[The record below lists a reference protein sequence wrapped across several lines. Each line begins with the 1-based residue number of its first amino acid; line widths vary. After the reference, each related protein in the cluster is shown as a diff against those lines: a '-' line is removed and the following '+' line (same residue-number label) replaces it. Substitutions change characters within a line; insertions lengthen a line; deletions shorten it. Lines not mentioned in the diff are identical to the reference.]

1 MKKMIAMLLA
11 VVMILSLC
19 ACSGKEYDEAL
30 LGVYTC
36 YEIEA
41 IGYAM
46 SPDEVWSD
54 TCTIELKQGGKGSMH
69 IDGED
74 ASVKYDIVGES
85 IEITVEG
92 ETATGSLVDGIIEVE
107 LMGLTM
113 RLAQEGV
120 TPPTGTTEEP
130 VDDPATE
137 VDPGTEPEAPAES
150 SVSLDPVS
158 GSLGSY
164 DFTILAAEHFTDQDG
179 NPAIRFYLD
188 FTNNGT
194 EIESLWD
201 VTNLYAYQS
210 GYELV
215 ETYADSEDDVAEYGN
230 NYISI
235 APGVTIRCIA
245 EFAYQ
250 PEGGTV
256 EFKIEGY
263 TSDDILTMEFD
274 PNALQGRPAELEKVL
289 IPNPTNT
296 EDLAAEGVIED
307 VYNFEILSYE
317 VVPGYSVDNVAR
329 IYIEFTNNSDEATS
343 YFLSADEIVLQDGME
358 IDTALADES
367 VEEEDNYSVE
377 IEPGQSITVARS
389 FELSSDSPVEFIIT
403 DFWNESPLGI
413 MVPVV

>member
-113 RLAQEGV
+113 RLAQDGV

-164 DFTILAAEHFTDQDG
+164 DFTILAAEHFIDQDE
-179 NPAIRFYLD
+179 NPGIRFYYD
-188 FTNNGT
+188 FTNNSE
-194 EIESLWD
+194 EIVSQWD

-215 ETYADSEDDVAEYGN
+215 ETYASSEDDVAEYGN
-230 NYISI
+230 NYIAV

-274 PNALQGRPAELEKVL
+274 PAALQGRPTEREVVL

-296 EDLAAEGVIED
+296 EGLSTEGVLED
-307 VYNFEILSYE
+307 VYGIKLLNYE
-317 VVPGYSVDNVAR
+317 VVPGYSVDKVVR
-329 IYIEFTNNSDEATS
+329 VFIEFTNNSDEATS
-343 YFLSADEIVLQDGME
+343 YFLAASELALQDGME
-358 IDTALADES
+358 MEDGLADES
-367 VEEEDNYSVE
+367 AEEEANTSVE
-377 IEPGQSITVARS
+377 IEPGQSITVATCY
-389 FELSSDSPVEFIIT
+389 ELTSDSPVEFFIM
-403 DFWNESPLGI
+403 DFWSEANIGMMI
-413 MVPVV
+413 PVV

>member
-11 VVMILSLC
+11 VVMVLSLC
-19 ACSGKEYDEAL
+19 ACGGGKEYDEAL

-54 TCTIELKQGGKGSMH
+54 TCTFELKQGGKGSIH

-74 ASVKYDIVGES
+74 ASLKYDIVGES
-85 IEITVEG
+85 IEVKVEG
-92 ETATGSLVDGIIEVE
+92 ETATGSLVDGIIEIE

-120 TPPTGTTEEP
+120 TPPTGSDVSEG
-130 VDDPATE
+130 E
-137 VDPGTEPEAPAES
+137 VENTEPETDPAEPTAAA
-150 SVSLDPVS
+150 VEPVS
-158 GSLGSY
+158 GTLGDY
-164 DFTILAAEHFTDQDG
+164 AFTILAAEHFTDQDG

-194 EIESLWD
+194 EIKSLWD

-210 GYELV
+210 GYELM

-235 APGVTIRCIA
+235 APGVTIRCIS

-274 PNALQGRPAELEKVL
+274 PTALPGRPTEREVVL

-296 EDLAAEGVIED
+296 EGLSTEGVLEE
-307 VYNFEILSYE
+307 VYGIKLLNYE
-317 VVPGYSVDNVAR
+317 VVPGYSVDKVVR
-329 IYIEFTNNSDEATS
+329 VFIEFTNNSDEATS
-343 YFLSADEIVLQDGME
+343 YFLAASELALQDGME
-358 IDTALADES
+358 MVDGLAEES
-367 VEEEDNYSVE
+367 AEEEANTSVE
-377 IEPGQSITVARS
+377 IEPGQSITVATCY
-389 FELSSDSPVEFIIT
+389 ELTSDSPVEFFIM
-403 DFWNESPLGI
+403 DFWAEANIGMMI
-413 MVPVV
+413 PVA